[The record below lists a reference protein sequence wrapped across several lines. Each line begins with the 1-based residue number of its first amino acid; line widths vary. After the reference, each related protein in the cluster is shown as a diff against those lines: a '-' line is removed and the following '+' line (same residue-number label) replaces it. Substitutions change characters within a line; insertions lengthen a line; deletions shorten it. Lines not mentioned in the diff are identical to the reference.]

1 MNYTVV
7 IHHEDGTAYG
17 VTVPD
22 IPGCFSAGDTVSE
35 ALINT
40 KEAIEGHLQLLAED
54 GEVALSASDIDVY
67 FDDEEFAGGRW
78 ALVDV
83 DVTPYMGKAEKFT
96 GTMPSIVLSAIEE
109 QIKKGRAK
117 NRSAFLTD
125 AAMQMLKMG

>member
-1 MNYTVV
+1 MNYPVV

-35 ALINT
+35 ALTNT

-54 GEVALSASDIDVY
+54 GEVAPSASDVDVY
-67 FDDEEFAGGRW
+67 FDDDEFAGGRW

-83 DVTPYMGKAEKFT
+83 DVTPFMGKAEKFT